1 MEEIGI
7 KGLTSG
13 NVSGKLE
20 RREKSCRKVL
30 KMPENKLNDEKVLQM
45 FVDRLIAD
53 KGGDTLDAKQKETL
67 QGELMS
73 ELDERMQQAMI
84 RALPDAKLMELE
96 KMLDADAS
104 DEEIESFFANASK
117 DAGVDFDPEIR
128 KVFEAFRTDY
138 FKDKIKVSVKTSV
151 LAPVASTSA
160 GATATTPSVTTA
172 QAPAVAPGA
181 MPMPGAGQPTQG
193 TTSAVPGQSNVEGV
207 ANTGAVSA
215 VPVQASAPVET
226 PVQVAAS
233 SPAAPVAEPVASLAG
248 QQSATAQQLAA
259 VQPVQ
264 PVAAAQPVQST
275 AVQSAQPAAAEEK
288 PLQAAPN
295 LMDALNTATANLNA
309 AAANMGANSG
319 TGANLDMAGNNMT
332 ENLGA
337 GNAGA
342 QVMGEINNTDLTG
355 KEA

>member
-1 MEEIGI
+1 LKKIGEIGI
-7 KGLTSG
+7 KGLTLG

-53 KGGDTLDAKQKETL
+53 KGGDMLDAKQKETL
-67 QGELMS
+67 QGELMA

-138 FKDKIKVSVKTSV
+138 FKDKIKVSVKMSV
-151 LAPVASTSA
+151 LAPAASASA
-160 GATATTPSVTTA
+160 GATAAPGATSATPSVATA
-172 QAPAVAPGA
+172 QAPAVTPVV

-207 ANTGAVSA
+207 ANMGAVSA
-215 VPVQASAPVET
+215 APVQASAPVET
-226 PVQVAAS
+226 PVQPAVS
-233 SPAAPVAEPVASLAG
+233 SPVAPVTPSAG
-248 QQSATAQQLAA
+248 QQPAA
-259 VQPVQ
+259 DQP
-264 PVAAAQPVQST
+264 A
-275 AVQSAQPAAAEEK
+275 QSAQPVAAEEK

-309 AAANMGANSG
+309 AAANMGANPG

>member
-67 QGELMS
+67 QGELMA

-138 FKDKIKVSVKTSV
+138 FKDKIQVSVKTSV
-151 LAPVASTSA
+151 LAPAPAASTSA
-160 GATATTPSVTTA
+160 GATSATPSVATA
-172 QAPAVAPGA
+172 QAPTVAPVA

-207 ANTGAVSA
+207 ANMGAVSA
-215 VPVQASAPVET
+215 APVQASAPVET
-226 PVQVAAS
+226 PVQLVAP
-233 SPAAPVAEPVASLAG
+233 SPAVPVAEPVTPSAG
-248 QQSATAQQLAA
+248 QQSATAQPAV

-264 PVAAAQPVQST
+264 AVAAAQPVQPVV
-275 AVQSAQPAAAEEK
+275 VQSAQPVAAEEK

-309 AAANMGANSG
+309 AAANMGANPG

-337 GNAGA
+337 GNAG
-342 QVMGEINNTDLTG
+342 EINNTDLTG

>member
-1 MEEIGI
+1 MCLKKMEEIGI

-67 QGELMS
+67 QGELMA

-128 KVFEAFRTDY
+128 KVFETFRTDY

-151 LAPVASTSA
+151 LAPAASTSA
-160 GATATTPSVTTA
+160 GATAAPGTTSATPSVATA
-172 QAPAVAPGA
+172 QAPAVAPVA
-181 MPMPGAGQPTQG
+181 MPMPGAGQPAQG

-215 VPVQASAPVET
+215 APVQDSVPVET

-233 SPAAPVAEPVASLAG
+233 SPAAPVA
-248 QQSATAQQLAA
+248 
-259 VQPVQ
+259 QPVQ
-264 PVAAAQPVQST
+264 PAV
-275 AVQSAQPAAAEEK
+275 VQSAQPAAAEEK

-309 AAANMGANSG
+309 AAANMGANPG

-337 GNAGA
+337 GNAG
-342 QVMGEINNTDLTG
+342 EINNTDLTG

>member
-1 MEEIGI
+1 
-7 KGLTSG
+7 
-13 NVSGKLE
+13 
-20 RREKSCRKVL
+20 
-30 KMPENKLNDEKVLQM
+30 MPENKLNDEKVLQM

-53 KGGDTLDAKQKETL
+53 KGGDMLDAKQKETL
-67 QGELMS
+67 QGELMA

-104 DEEIESFFANASK
+104 DEEIESFFMS
-117 DAGVDFDPEIR
+117 AGVDFDPEIR

-138 FKDKIKVSVKTSV
+138 FKDKIKVSVKMSV
-151 LAPVASTSA
+151 LAPAASASA
-160 GATATTPSVTTA
+160 GATAAPGATSATPSVATA
-172 QAPAVAPGA
+172 QAPAVTPVV

-226 PVQVAAS
+226 PVQLVAP
-233 SPAAPVAEPVASLAG
+233 SPAVPVAEPVTPSAG
-248 QQSATAQQLAA
+248 QQSATAQPAV

-264 PVAAAQPVQST
+264 AVAAAQPVQPVV
-275 AVQSAQPAAAEEK
+275 VQSAQPVAAEEK

-309 AAANMGANSG
+309 AAANMGANPG
-319 TGANLDMAGNNMT
+319 TGANLDTAGNNMT

-337 GNAGA
+337 GNAG
-342 QVMGEINNTDLTG
+342 EINNTDLTG

>member
-67 QGELMS
+67 QGELMA

-138 FKDKIKVSVKTSV
+138 FKDKIQVSVKTSV
-151 LAPVASTSA
+151 LAPAPAASTSA
-160 GATATTPSVTTA
+160 GATSATPSVATA
-172 QAPAVAPGA
+172 QAPTVAPVA

-226 PVQVAAS
+226 PVQLVAP
-233 SPAAPVAEPVASLAG
+233 SPAVPVAEPVTPSAG
-248 QQSATAQQLAA
+248 QQSATAQPAV

-264 PVAAAQPVQST
+264 AVAAAQPVQPVV
-275 AVQSAQPAAAEEK
+275 VQSAQPVAAEEK

-309 AAANMGANSG
+309 AAANMGANPG
-319 TGANLDMAGNNMT
+319 TGANLDTAGNNMT

-337 GNAGA
+337 GNAG
-342 QVMGEINNTDLTG
+342 EINNTDLTG

>member
-1 MEEIGI
+1 MEKIGI

-67 QGELMS
+67 QGELMA

-104 DEEIESFFANASK
+104 DEEIESFFMS
-117 DAGVDFDPEIR
+117 AGVDFDPEIR

-138 FKDKIKVSVKTSV
+138 FKDKIQVSVKTSV
-151 LAPVASTSA
+151 LAPAPAASTSA
-160 GATATTPSVTTA
+160 GATSATPSVATA
-172 QAPAVAPGA
+172 QAPTVAPVA

-226 PVQVAAS
+226 PVQLVAP
-233 SPAAPVAEPVASLAG
+233 SPAVPVAEPVTPSAG
-248 QQSATAQQLAA
+248 QQSATAQPAV

-264 PVAAAQPVQST
+264 AVAAAQPVQPVV
-275 AVQSAQPAAAEEK
+275 VQSAQPVAAEEK

-309 AAANMGANSG
+309 AAANMGANPG
-319 TGANLDMAGNNMT
+319 TGANLDTAGNNMT

-337 GNAGA
+337 GNAG
-342 QVMGEINNTDLTG
+342 EINNTDLTG

>member
-1 MEEIGI
+1 
-7 KGLTSG
+7 
-13 NVSGKLE
+13 
-20 RREKSCRKVL
+20 
-30 KMPENKLNDEKVLQM
+30 MPENKLNDEKVLQM

-67 QGELMS
+67 QGELMA

-151 LAPVASTSA
+151 LAPAASANA
-160 GATATTPSVTTA
+160 GATAAPGATAATPFVATA

-215 VPVQASAPVET
+215 APVQASAPVET
-226 PVQVAAS
+226 PVQPAAS
-233 SPAAPVAEPVASLAG
+233 SPVQPAASSPVAPAVEPVMPSVG
-248 QQSATAQQLAA
+248 QQPATAQPAV
-259 VQPVQ
+259 VQP
-264 PVAAAQPVQST
+264 AQS
-275 AVQSAQPAAAEEK
+275 AAAEEK

-309 AAANMGANSG
+309 AAANMGANPG

-337 GNAGA
+337 GNAG
-342 QVMGEINNTDLTG
+342 EINNTDLTG

>member
-1 MEEIGI
+1 
-7 KGLTSG
+7 
-13 NVSGKLE
+13 
-20 RREKSCRKVL
+20 
-30 KMPENKLNDEKVLQM
+30 MPENKLNDEKVLQM

-67 QGELMS
+67 QGELMA

-104 DEEIESFFANASK
+104 DEEIESFFMS
-117 DAGVDFDPEIR
+117 AGVDFDPEIR

-138 FKDKIKVSVKTSV
+138 FKDKIQVSVKTSV
-151 LAPVASTSA
+151 LAPAPAASTSA
-160 GATATTPSVTTA
+160 GATSATPSVATA
-172 QAPAVAPGA
+172 QAPTVAPVA

-215 VPVQASAPVET
+215 APVQSVAQVET

-233 SPAAPVAEPVASLAG
+233 SPVAPVAEPVMPSAG
-248 QQSATAQQLAA
+248 QQ
-259 VQPVQ
+259 PV
-264 PVAAAQPVQST
+264 V
-275 AVQSAQPAAAEEK
+275 VQSAQPVAAEEK

-309 AAANMGANSG
+309 AAANMGANPG

-337 GNAGA
+337 GNAG
-342 QVMGEINNTDLTG
+342 EINNTDLTG

>member
-7 KGLTSG
+7 KGLTLG

-30 KMPENKLNDEKVLQM
+30 KMPENKLNDEKVLRM

-67 QGELMS
+67 QGELMA
-73 ELDERMQQAMI
+73 ELDERIQQAMI

-117 DAGVDFDPEIR
+117 DAGVDYDPEIR

-138 FKDKIKVSVKTSV
+138 FKDKIKVSVKTSA
-151 LAPVASTSA
+151 LAPAASTSA
-160 GATATTPSVTTA
+160 GAIAASGAASAAPSVATA
-172 QAPAVAPGA
+172 PAPAVAPVA
-181 MPMPGAGQPTQG
+181 MPTPVAGQPTQG

-207 ANTGAVSA
+207 ANTGAVSVA
-215 VPVQASAPVET
+215 PAQASAPVET
-226 PVQVAAS
+226 PVQVVAPS
-233 SPAAPVAEPVASLAG
+233 SAVPVAEPVTPSAG
-248 QQSATAQQLAA
+248 QQ
-259 VQPVQ
+259 P
-264 PVAAAQPVQST
+264 AAAQPT

-295 LMDALNTATANLNA
+295 LMDALNTATANLDA
-309 AAANMGANSG
+309 AAANMEANSG
-319 TGANLDMAGNNMT
+319 TGANLGMAGNNMT
-332 ENLGA
+332 ENLGT

-342 QVMGEINNTDLTG
+342 QVAGATMAPGAGNTNNTDLTG

>member
-1 MEEIGI
+1 MKKIGEIGI
-7 KGLTSG
+7 KGLTLG

-53 KGGDTLDAKQKETL
+53 KGGDMLDAKQKETL
-67 QGELMS
+67 QGELMA

-138 FKDKIKVSVKTSV
+138 FKDKIKVSVKMSV
-151 LAPVASTSA
+151 LAPAASASA
-160 GATATTPSVTTA
+160 GATAAPGATSATPSVATA
-172 QAPAVAPGA
+172 QAPAVTPVV

-207 ANTGAVSA
+207 ANMGAVSA
-215 VPVQASAPVET
+215 APVQASAPVET
-226 PVQVAAS
+226 PVQPAVS
-233 SPAAPVAEPVASLAG
+233 SPVAPVTPSAG
-248 QQSATAQQLAA
+248 QQPAA
-259 VQPVQ
+259 DQP
-264 PVAAAQPVQST
+264 A
-275 AVQSAQPAAAEEK
+275 QSAQPVAAEEK

-309 AAANMGANSG
+309 AAANMGANPG

>member
-1 MEEIGI
+1 
-7 KGLTSG
+7 
-13 NVSGKLE
+13 
-20 RREKSCRKVL
+20 
-30 KMPENKLNDEKVLQM
+30 MPENKLNDEKVLQM

-67 QGELMS
+67 QGELMA

-104 DEEIESFFANASK
+104 DEEIESFFMS
-117 DAGVDFDPEIR
+117 AGVDFDPEIR

-138 FKDKIKVSVKTSV
+138 FKDKIQVSVKTSV
-151 LAPVASTSA
+151 LAPAPAASTSA
-160 GATATTPSVTTA
+160 GATSATPSVATA
-172 QAPAVAPGA
+172 QAPTVAPVA

-215 VPVQASAPVET
+215 VPVQDSVPVET

-233 SPAAPVAEPVASLAG
+233 SPAAPVA
-248 QQSATAQQLAA
+248 
-259 VQPVQ
+259 QPVQ
-264 PVAAAQPVQST
+264 PAV
-275 AVQSAQPAAAEEK
+275 VQSAQPAAAEEK

-309 AAANMGANSG
+309 AAANMGANPG
-319 TGANLDMAGNNMT
+319 TGANLDTAGNNMT

-337 GNAGA
+337 GNAG
-342 QVMGEINNTDLTG
+342 EINNTDLTG

>member
-1 MEEIGI
+1 
-7 KGLTSG
+7 
-13 NVSGKLE
+13 
-20 RREKSCRKVL
+20 
-30 KMPENKLNDEKVLQM
+30 MPENKLNDEKVLQM

-67 QGELMS
+67 QGELMA

-104 DEEIESFFANASK
+104 DEEIESFFMS
-117 DAGVDFDPEIR
+117 AGVDFDPEIR

-138 FKDKIKVSVKTSV
+138 FKDKIQVSVKTSV
-151 LAPVASTSA
+151 LAPAASASA
-160 GATATTPSVTTA
+160 GATAAPGATFAAPSVATA
-172 QAPAVAPGA
+172 QAPAVAPVA
-181 MPMPGAGQPTQG
+181 MPTPGAGQPTQG
-193 TTSAVPGQSNVEGV
+193 ATSAVPGQSNVEGV

-215 VPVQASAPVET
+215 APVQASAPVET
-226 PVQVAAS
+226 PVQPVAS
-233 SPAAPVAEPVASLAG
+233 SPVAPVAEPVMPSVG
-248 QQSATAQQLAA
+248 QQPATAQPA
-259 VQPVQ
+259 V
-264 PVAAAQPVQST
+264 
-275 AVQSAQPAAAEEK
+275 VQSAQPAAAEEK

-309 AAANMGANSG
+309 AAANMGANPG
-319 TGANLDMAGNNMT
+319 TGANLDTAGNNMT
-332 ENLGA
+332 ENLGT

-342 QVMGEINNTDLTG
+342 QVTGEINNTDLTG

>member
-20 RREKSCRKVL
+20 RREKSCRKVP

-67 QGELMS
+67 QGELMA

-138 FKDKIKVSVKTSV
+138 FKDKIKVSVKASV
-151 LAPVASTSA
+151 LAPAASASA
-160 GATATTPSVTTA
+160 GATAAPGATSAAPSVATA
-172 QAPAVAPGA
+172 QAPAVTPVA
-181 MPMPGAGQPTQG
+181 MPTPGAGQPTQG

-215 VPVQASAPVET
+215 APVQASAPVET
-226 PVQVAAS
+226 PVQPVAS
-233 SPAAPVAEPVASLAG
+233 SPVAPVAEPVMPSAG
-248 QQSATAQQLAA
+248 QQSAAA
-259 VQPVQ
+259 
-264 PVAAAQPVQST
+264 QST
-275 AVQSAQPAAAEEK
+275 AVQSVQTVAAAQSAQPVAAEEK

-309 AAANMGANSG
+309 AAANMGANPG

-337 GNAGA
+337 GNAG
-342 QVMGEINNTDLTG
+342 EINNTDLAG

>member
-1 MEEIGI
+1 
-7 KGLTSG
+7 
-13 NVSGKLE
+13 
-20 RREKSCRKVL
+20 
-30 KMPENKLNDEKVLQM
+30 MPENKLNDEKVLQM

-53 KGGDTLDAKQKETL
+53 KGGDMLDAKQKETL
-67 QGELMS
+67 QGELMA

-151 LAPVASTSA
+151 LAPAASASA
-160 GATATTPSVTTA
+160 GATAAPGATSAAPSVATA
-172 QAPAVAPGA
+172 QAPAVAPVA
-181 MPMPGAGQPTQG
+181 MPTPGAGQPTQG

-215 VPVQASAPVET
+215 APVQASAPVET
-226 PVQVAAS
+226 PVQPVAS
-233 SPAAPVAEPVASLAG
+233 SPAAPAAEPVMPSVG
-248 QQSATAQQLAA
+248 QQPATAQPA
-259 VQPVQ
+259 V
-264 PVAAAQPVQST
+264 
-275 AVQSAQPAAAEEK
+275 VQSAQPAAAEEK

-309 AAANMGANSG
+309 AAANMGANPG
-319 TGANLDMAGNNMT
+319 TGANLDTAGNNMT
-332 ENLGA
+332 ENLGT

-342 QVMGEINNTDLTG
+342 QVTGEINNTDLTG

>member
-1 MEEIGI
+1 
-7 KGLTSG
+7 
-13 NVSGKLE
+13 
-20 RREKSCRKVL
+20 
-30 KMPENKLNDEKVLQM
+30 MPENKLNDEKVLQM

-67 QGELMS
+67 QGELMA

-104 DEEIESFFANASK
+104 DEEIESFFMS
-117 DAGVDFDPEIR
+117 AGVDFDPEIR

-138 FKDKIKVSVKTSV
+138 FKDKIQVSVKTSV
-151 LAPVASTSA
+151 LAPAASASA
-160 GATATTPSVTTA
+160 GATAALWATSAAPSVATA
-172 QAPAVAPGA
+172 QAPAVAPVA
-181 MPMPGAGQPTQG
+181 MPTPGAGQPTQG

-215 VPVQASAPVET
+215 APVQASAPVET
-226 PVQVAAS
+226 PVQPVAS
-233 SPAAPVAEPVASLAG
+233 SPAAPAAEPVMPSVG
-248 QQSATAQQLAA
+248 QQPATAQPA
-259 VQPVQ
+259 V
-264 PVAAAQPVQST
+264 
-275 AVQSAQPAAAEEK
+275 VQSAQQAAAEEK

-309 AAANMGANSG
+309 AAANMGANPG
-319 TGANLDMAGNNMT
+319 TGANLDMTGNNMT

-337 GNAGA
+337 GNAG
-342 QVMGEINNTDLTG
+342 EINNTDLTG

>member
-7 KGLTSG
+7 KGLTLG

-67 QGELMS
+67 QGELMA
-73 ELDERMQQAMI
+73 ELDERIQQAMI

-138 FKDKIKVSVKTSV
+138 FKDKIKVSVKTSA
-151 LAPVASTSA
+151 LAPAASASA
-160 GATATTPSVTTA
+160 GATAAPGATSATPSVATA
-172 QAPAVAPGA
+172 QAPAVAPVA
-181 MPMPGAGQPTQG
+181 MPTPVAGQPTQG

-207 ANTGAVSA
+207 ANMGAVSA
-215 VPVQASAPVET
+215 APAQSVAPVET
-226 PVQVAAS
+226 PVQPAVS
-233 SPAAPVAEPVASLAG
+233 SPVAPVAEPVTPS
-248 QQSATAQQLAA
+248 
-259 VQPVQ
+259 
-264 PVAAAQPVQST
+264 

-288 PLQAAPN
+288 PLQAVPN

-309 AAANMGANSG
+309 AAANMGANPG
-319 TGANLDMAGNNMT
+319 TGANLGMTGNNMT

-342 QVMGEINNTDLTG
+342 QVAGATMAPGAGNTNNTDLTG

>member
-7 KGLTSG
+7 KGLTLG

-67 QGELMS
+67 QGELMA
-73 ELDERMQQAMI
+73 ELDERIQQAMI

-138 FKDKIKVSVKTSV
+138 FKDKIKVSVKTSA
-151 LAPVASTSA
+151 LAPAASASA
-160 GATATTPSVTTA
+160 GATSATPSVATA
-172 QAPAVAPGA
+172 QAPAVAPVA
-181 MPMPGAGQPTQG
+181 MPTPVAGQPTQG

-207 ANTGAVSA
+207 ANMGAVSA
-215 VPVQASAPVET
+215 APAQSVAPVET
-226 PVQVAAS
+226 PVQPAVS
-233 SPAAPVAEPVASLAG
+233 SPVAPVAEPVTPS
-248 QQSATAQQLAA
+248 
-259 VQPVQ
+259 
-264 PVAAAQPVQST
+264 

-288 PLQAAPN
+288 PLQAVPN

-309 AAANMGANSG
+309 AAANMGANPG
-319 TGANLDMAGNNMT
+319 TGANLGMTGNNMT

-342 QVMGEINNTDLTG
+342 QVAGATMAPGAGNTNNTDLTG

>member
-1 MEEIGI
+1 MCLKKMEEIGI

-67 QGELMS
+67 QGELMA

-128 KVFEAFRTDY
+128 KVFETFRTDY

-151 LAPVASTSA
+151 LAPAASTSA
-160 GATATTPSVTTA
+160 GATAAPGATSATPSVATA
-172 QAPAVAPGA
+172 QAPTVAPVA

-226 PVQVAAS
+226 PVQLVAP
-233 SPAAPVAEPVASLAG
+233 SPAVPVA
-248 QQSATAQQLAA
+248 
-259 VQPVQ
+259 QPVQ
-264 PVAAAQPVQST
+264 PAV
-275 AVQSAQPAAAEEK
+275 VQSAQPAAAEEK

-309 AAANMGANSG
+309 AAANMGANPG

-337 GNAGA
+337 GNAG
-342 QVMGEINNTDLTG
+342 EINNTDLTG

>member
-1 MEEIGI
+1 MCLKKMEEIGI

-30 KMPENKLNDEKVLQM
+30 KMLENKLNDEKVLQM

-67 QGELMS
+67 QGELMA

-128 KVFEAFRTDY
+128 KVFETFRTDY
-138 FKDKIKVSVKTSV
+138 FKDKIQVSVKTSV
-151 LAPVASTSA
+151 LAPAPAASTSA
-160 GATATTPSVTTA
+160 GATSATPSVATA
-172 QAPAVAPGA
+172 QAPTVAPVA

-226 PVQVAAS
+226 PVQLVAP
-233 SPAAPVAEPVASLAG
+233 SPAVPVA
-248 QQSATAQQLAA
+248 
-259 VQPVQ
+259 QPVQ
-264 PVAAAQPVQST
+264 PAV
-275 AVQSAQPAAAEEK
+275 VQSAQPAAAEEK

-309 AAANMGANSG
+309 AAANMGANPG

-337 GNAGA
+337 GNAG
-342 QVMGEINNTDLTG
+342 EINNTDLTG